1 MYCASCGCENAD
13 GACFCAAC
21 GCAINDDVRQK
32 TLHVSASPQRVMS
45 NERVI
50 AILLCVFL
58 GWLGIHRFYTKNMG
72 IAVAQLVLGGVSC
85 FSISLI
91 WSVIDLLLLLTGV
104 YKTGDG
110 RFLI

>member
-1 MYCASCGCENAD
+1 MYCASCGYENTD
-13 GACFCAAC
+13 GDCFCAAC
-21 GCAINDDVRQK
+21 GYAINNDARQK
-32 TLHVSASPQRVMS
+32 TLHVSTSPQVMS
-45 NERVI
+45 SERVT

-91 WSVIDLLLLLTGV
+91 WAVIDLLLLLIGA